1 MSENWEAH
9 GPIDALQ
16 WALDA
21 RQWDSHQAHQCAR
34 MCIYIYVYIHIYV
47 YIYIYMYIYLYK
59 YIYIYIY
66 LYICIYIYISMY
78 IYIHIHM
85 CVSLEICTYKFV
97 HLCNN
102 IYVYTYAHKFI
113 VYTHINIGVSKN
125 ARISIQIVLESYVVD
140 KMQVIFRK
148 RATNYRAL
156 LRKETCTDKACV
168 KTQVR

>member
-1 MSENWEAH
+1 MGQLMRFNGHSMHVNGTLTKRISAH
-9 GPIDALQ
+9 VCVSIY
-16 WALDA
+16 
-21 RQWDSHQAHQCAR
+21 
-34 MCIYIYVYIHIYV
+34 MYIYIYMYICIYICIYTYTNIYIYIYIYIYV
-47 YIYIYMYIYLYK
+47 YIYIYLCIYT
-59 YIYIYIY
+59 YIYI
-66 LYICIYIYISMY
+66 
-78 IYIHIHM
+78 
-85 CVSLEICTYKFV
+85 CVCLWNVCTYKFV